1 MQDTLDW
8 LSSKIKKVVD
18 SCVSFVKEH
27 PYYTVYFTSLSL
39 LSIFVTIKYRRD
51 KRKKKKYLFHIPN
64 LKASLKDRTEDMEV
78 ENTKEDEKKNE
89 NEKIK

>member
-1 MQDTLDW
+1 MIGQSHFQQQETKMQDTLDW

-51 KRKKKKYLFHIPN
+51 KRKKKKIFISYSKFESI
-64 LKASLKDRTEDMEV
+64 
-78 ENTKEDEKKNE
+78 
-89 NEKIK
+89 IKR

>member
-1 MQDTLDW
+1 LIGQSHFQQQETKMQDTLDW

-51 KRKKKKYLFHIPN
+51 KRKKKKIFISYSKFESI
-64 LKASLKDRTEDMEV
+64 
-78 ENTKEDEKKNE
+78 
-89 NEKIK
+89 IKR

>member
-51 KRKKKKYLFHIPN
+51 KRKKKKIFISYSKFESIIKRQN
-64 LKASLKDRTEDMEV
+64 RGYGSGKY
-78 ENTKEDEKKNE
+78 KEDRKK
-89 NEKIK
+89 